1 MINISLELV
10 SFKRYKSI
18 AEAVNNA
25 TEISEGKLNK
35 SLKRLLKKNVADQG
49 EKLAV
54 EDTNLGKLIKVEIDF
69 INNMKHYF

>member
-1 MINISLELV
+1 MELV

-35 SLKRLLKKNVADQG
+35 SLKRLLKKNVAEQG

-54 EDTNLGKLIKVEIDF
+54 EDTNLGKLIKVNCGLLNKKPYF
-69 INNMKHYF
+69 I